1 MNLRKFLGMV
11 LVIWLGAAPVY
22 GQLWNEKEL
31 DFHIAPT
38 FSRLNSSSEYID
50 PNGINLGLK
59 LGATVNFKM
68 AEWVGLIG
76 GFDFTMWSGGKLL
89 YREGGNFLP
98 RSDLSNPEYNT
109 GDKPLPA
116 NTNIRYTLN
125 YFEIPVGVQFKFPV
139 SYDVDIF
146 ARIPVL
152 TLGIRNRARGQIE
165 AGSLLLEKEKIG
177 KDVSFFNFM
186 WGMALGADFVRWNK
200 DVSLM
205 VFLNTGL
212 TDVTRNKGMQ
222 VIPRPGGGNEVITE
236 DSKAALNQFGVQL
249 AFKIQ

>member
-98 RSDLSNPEYNT
+98 RRSEE
-109 GDKPLPA
+109 
-116 NTNIRYTLN
+116 RR
-125 YFEIPVGVQFKFPV
+125 VG
-139 SYDVDIF
+139 
-146 ARIPVL
+146 
-152 TLGIRNRARGQIE
+152 
-165 AGSLLLEKEKIG
+165 KEC
-177 KDVSFFNFM
+177 S
-186 WGMALGADFVRWNK
+186 
-200 DVSLM
+200 
-205 VFLNTGL
+205 
-212 TDVTRNKGMQ
+212 
-222 VIPRPGGGNEVITE
+222 GGWW
-236 DSKAALNQFGVQL
+236 AAH
-249 AFKIQ
+249 